1 MKKIEIL
8 NSEKNILQKYVMELK
23 CKTLDLQKGVR

>member
-23 CKTLDLQKGVR
+23 PKTLDLQKGVK

>member
-8 NSEKNILQKYVMELK
+8 NSEKNILQKYVIELK
-23 CKTLDLQKGVR
+23 RKTLDLQKGVK